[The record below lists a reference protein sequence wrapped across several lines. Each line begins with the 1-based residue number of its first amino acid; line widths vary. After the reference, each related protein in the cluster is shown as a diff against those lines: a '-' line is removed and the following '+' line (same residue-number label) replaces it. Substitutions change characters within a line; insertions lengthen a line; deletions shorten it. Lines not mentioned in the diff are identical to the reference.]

1 MAQTNTPQISFP
13 PTSDGFHCW
22 SLLIP
27 CYNDRMTMMQLH
39 CDLGYADML
48 ADTLT
53 LVEKE

>member
-1 MAQTNTPQISFP
+1 MAQNNTPQISFP
-13 PTSDGFHCW
+13 PTYEGFHCW

-27 CYNDRMTMMQLH
+27 NYNDRMGMMQNH